1 MIIEPLLFASISTSR
16 EYLKVFKPLPTANGT
31 LAIHA
36 NCEVIDTL
44 PTALQDKPKSPSHCL
59 SRHRF
64 TNSNST
70 FDWLASIKLFVEPD
84 ENEAK

>member
-1 MIIEPLLFASISTSR
+1 MAQLLCVQKCEEIEFLS
-16 EYLKVFKPLPTANGT
+16 
-31 LAIHA
+31 
-36 NCEVIDTL
+36 
-44 PTALQDKPKSPSHCL
+44 TALQDKPKSPSHCF

-70 FDWLASIKLFVEPD
+70 FDWLASIKLFVESD